1 MAELLLFLLLRILV
15 GLSRYAL
22 DSRGISPRG
31 GVFPRESGKYPASRG
46 NIPPRVREQRRYP
59 DIVVSAMPT
68 SQAPRAIEDKPQ
80 PTMELICGPCGEEL
94 KEGQPRYRKMKAHHA
109 CVLALKAIDRLGN
122 KNPKVSGTKYKT
134 YYIYISKALVRT
146 RGVVALSTVR

>member
-1 MAELLLFLLLRILV
+1 MQGGAASADGTAARAFVSFCTDLDTRCWKCHPIKSPLR
-15 GLSRYAL
+15 
-22 DSRGISPRG
+22 
-31 GVFPRESGKYPASRG
+31 
-46 NIPPRVREQRRYP
+46 
-59 DIVVSAMPT
+59 
-68 SQAPRAIEDKPQ
+68 
-80 PTMELICGPCGEEL
+80 LICGPCGEEL

-146 RGVVALSTVR
+146 RGVVALSIVR

>member
-1 MAELLLFLLLRILV
+1 MGRPKTLVPIVPLACKQRLLPNK
-15 GLSRYAL
+15 A
-22 DSRGISPRG
+22 
-31 GVFPRESGKYPASRG
+31 KA
-46 NIPPRVREQRRYP
+46 NIANTPVR
-59 DIVVSAMPT
+59 S
-68 SQAPRAIEDKPQ
+68 
-80 PTMELICGPCGEEL
+80 TMELICGPCGEEL

-146 RGVVALSTVR
+146 RGVVALSIVR